1 MTRFPARWTG
11 PLGVSCV
18 AGFLFLLAA
27 TPSMLRS
34 QPQPGEREELVKR
47 LEGLAKDAQNPAAVK
62 AAVKAAEQ
70 LVAFDRAHS
79 GPEDGRLAES
89 LKQLSD
95 VRAAA
100 GDGGGAIE
108 AAKEGVV
115 VRRKESGGSG
125 RKFATELL
133 NLGELYVNANM
144 LEQAE
149 LILEQSIAALPTAI
163 GDKDPRYAEALN
175 DLAELCRRRG
185 DFSKDDDRRADK
197 LFRDSLEILR
207 VNPGDSDPRYA
218 NVAANYALLLG
229 GLGDLENAEIQIRKA
244 LGIFQRAS
252 AQNRSD
258 EGLVVDL
265 ARCAEPWVSDA
276 SIRPRGSRRATA
288 AGSARFAQGSF
299 TPRRGRD
306 KSGDPGEP
314 GASLPSHG

>member
-100 GDGGGAIE
+100 GDGSGAIE

-115 VRRKESGGSG
+115 VRQRSRAAPDESSP
-125 RKFATELL
+125 RSSSISASYCTCLMRICWNE
-133 NLGELYVNANM
+133 
-144 LEQAE
+144 AE

-163 GDKDPRYAEALN
+163 GDRTRGMPRL
-175 DLAELCRRRG
+175 
-185 DFSKDDDRRADK
+185 STTW
-197 LFRDSLEILR
+197 
-207 VNPGDSDPRYA
+207 
-218 NVAANYALLLG
+218 
-229 GLGDLENAEIQIRKA
+229 
-244 LGIFQRAS
+244 
-252 AQNRSD
+252 RS
-258 EGLVVDL
+258 
-265 ARCAEPWVSDA
+265 
-276 SIRPRGSRRATA
+276 
-288 AGSARFAQGSF
+288 
-299 TPRRGRD
+299 
-306 KSGDPGEP
+306 
-314 GASLPSHG
+314 